1 MAVHPYIMS
10 EQNESAGCVGEHPY
24 IPEEASV
31 ILSTLHGRQRR
42 EERGISKAAFDAAV
56 KYGTKREGETDT
68 RTGKKRWIF
77 DYKEGGISVITN
89 EECTREIT
97 SWAHHCWGLNVEKV
111 VITEEMEKEHRQ
123 AVKDSILLD
132 MWNSHAV
139 AVVDQSGSMRKT
151 DAENGVTRSDLVWLC
166 LAVSRAFFVVSGS
179 SRFT

>member
-1 MAVHPYIMS
+1 MS
-10 EQNESAGCVGEHPY
+10 EQSESAGVCVGEHPP

-56 KYGTKREGETDT
+56 KYGEKIPNEIDP
-68 RTGKKRWIF
+68 RTGERRWLF
-77 DYKEGGISVITN
+77 NFKAGGISVVTDN
-89 EECTREIT
+89 SCSSEIT
-97 SWAHHCWGLNVEKV
+97 SWAHHCWGINIEKV

-132 MWNSHAV
+132 LWNSHAV

-151 DAENGVTRSDLVWLC
+151 DAENGATRSDLVWLC
-166 LAVSRAFFVVSGS
+166 LAVSRAFFVVS
-179 SRFT
+179 